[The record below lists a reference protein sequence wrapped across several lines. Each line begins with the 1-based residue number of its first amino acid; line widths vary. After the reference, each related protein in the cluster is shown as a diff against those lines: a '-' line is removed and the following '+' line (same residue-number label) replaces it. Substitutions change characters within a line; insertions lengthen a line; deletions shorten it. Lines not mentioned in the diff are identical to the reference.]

1 MAITTLHLLTSVAV
15 SGGGAEPSVDQSRCG
30 LEGQE
35 LPRRGVY
42 VSYAPVWARSLGGN
56 RRGEGWP
63 RLRWRSAGAPPLS
76 KRRLRRWNCRL
87 VRCRAVAPWR
97 FVNAPRER
105 GFDQA
110 GPGQLLP
117 AHRESLHEDMT
128 LSRSSY
134 PMTFSRSTGSWPR
147 AT

>member
-1 MAITTLHLLTSVAV
+1 MAQRWRPA
-15 SGGGAEPSVDQSRCG
+15 A
-30 LEGQE
+30 LEAALEALE
-35 LPRRGVY
+35 LPDGQMQGRG
-42 VSYAPVWARSLGGN
+42 ALAIR
-56 RRGEGWP
+56 
-63 RLRWRSAGAPPLS
+63 
-76 KRRLRRWNCRL
+76 
-87 VRCRAVAPWR
+87 
-97 FVNAPRER
+97 NAPRER

-134 PMTFSRSTGSWPR
+134 PMTFSRSTGSWPK